1 MDLKEILS
9 RTSRAIKTVG
19 SFILAESGKI
29 KNEQIETKSLNSLV
43 TFVDKT
49 AEVMLVKALKEI
61 LPESV
66 FITEEN
72 TIGQEKGIYQ
82 WIIDPLD
89 GTTNFISGIPIFSIS
104 VALRKHEEIIMG
116 IVYEINRDEL
126 FSAILNQGAFLN
138 GKKIQ
143 VTTNTA
149 LENTLIATGFP
160 YYDFKNLDTYMET
173 LRFLMQNTRG
183 VRRLGSAAVDLCYT
197 ACGRFDAFFEYSLSP
212 WDIAAGGLIVSEAGG
227 IVSDFSGGT
236 NWLFGKEIIAGNSA
250 IVKPILQKL
259 NA

>member
-1 MDLKEILS
+1 MNLDSILCK
-9 RTSRAIKTVG
+9 TSEAIKKVG

-49 AEVMLVKALKEI
+49 AEMMLVKSLKEI
-61 LPESV
+61 IPESV

-72 TIGQEKGIYQ
+72 TITQENGIFQ

-104 VALRKHEEIIMG
+104 IALRKYDEIIMG

-126 FSAILNQGAFLN
+126 FSAILNQGAYLN
-138 GKKIQ
+138 GKKIHIS
-143 VTTNTA
+143 TNNELA
-149 LENTLIATGFP
+149 NSLIATGFP
-160 YYDFKNLDTYMET
+160 YYDFKNLDTYMGT
-173 LRFLMQNTRG
+173 LKFLMQNTRG

-227 IVSDFSGGT
+227 SVSDFSGG
-236 NWLFGKEIIAGNSA
+236 NQWLFGKEIIAGNPA
-250 IVKPILQKL
+250 IMKPILEKL
-259 NA
+259 NT